1 MFREFTEISEIKKSE
16 NLEGKT
22 VNQPDEMD
30 FFMRSINRARNTTPE
45 QLRLEAEE
53 WKEKNPDR
61 VKALKEAL
69 LNG

>member
-16 NLEGKT
+16 HLEGET
-22 VNQPDEMD
+22 RSQSTETD
-30 FFMRSINRARNTTPE
+30 FLKRTLNNVRGKTPE
-45 QLRLEAEE
+45 QLKFEAEK
-53 WKEKNPDR
+53 WKKKNPDR